1 MRVCLRSAVALSLL
15 GCRLVAA
22 KRRWSTPGV
31 EAQASLPS
39 FLPQP
44 VATATE
50 VGEQARLSGQ
60 EARVGIKRLFMAV
73 QRPSVSMG
81 AWPGGLWSDQ
91 PLSKLIYQKAKQLGV
106 VGLRGQPGVSKLMIL
121 TPWSLSA
128 RAE

>member
-1 MRVCLRSAVALSLL
+1 MALSLL

-22 KRRWSTPGV
+22 KGRWSTPGV

-39 FLPQP
+39 FLPQL